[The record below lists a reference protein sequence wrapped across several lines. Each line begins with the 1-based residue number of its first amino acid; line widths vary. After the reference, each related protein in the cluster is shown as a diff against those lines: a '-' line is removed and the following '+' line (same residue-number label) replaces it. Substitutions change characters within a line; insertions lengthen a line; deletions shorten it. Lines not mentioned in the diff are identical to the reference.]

1 MKYRIRKQ
9 NYMLQGFIGWDL
21 PIPFYNTMSI
31 SQTLKCVSNSN
42 VESFTFLYNIMQTEN
57 FKISSHYYLIIM
69 RVGVTVLLYWLPCA
83 PSTTIFPSIVLILCY
98 RAKMFLVDN

>member
-21 PIPFYNTMSI
+21 PIPFYNT
-31 SQTLKCVSNSN
+31 
-42 VESFTFLYNIMQTEN
+42 
-57 FKISSHYYLIIM
+57 M